1 MTHNIIV
8 LVIWCND
15 LLFVSIMKC
24 SPWCALR
31 LELSRVQ
38 LFATPW
44 TVVHQPLLSM
54 GFSRQEYWS
63 WLPFPIPGAL
73 PNPEIETVSLR
84 SPALESRFFTAVP
97 LDHHSK
103 SS

>member
-8 LVIWCND
+8 SVIQCND
-15 LLFVSIMKC
+15 LLFARKMKH

-31 LELSRVQ
+31 LELGCVQ

-63 WLPFPIPGAL
+63 GLPFPILGDL
-73 PNPEIETVSLR
+73 PNPEIKTASVR
-84 SPALESRFFTAVP
+84 SPALEGRFFTAMP
-97 LDHHSK
+97 LDHHDK